1 MREARFCA
9 SGMQAI
15 ASARRARVERAWSP
29 LMSTVHSD
37 TARAGASS
45 SNDSRPHFRGG
56 SWVLEETRPSE
67 VFTPEKLSD
76 EHRLMAQTT
85 KEFVDSEVLPVLD
98 RLEQKDWQLAR
109 SLLKRSGEI
118 GLLGVAV
125 PEEYGGLDLD
135 KASALAVGEQIGTSS
150 SFATTFGGQANLTI
164 LPLVMFGTPAQKAK
178 YLPRLVSGEIVGAY
192 ALSESGSG
200 SDALAAKT
208 RAVKQP
214 DGSWLL
220 NGEKMWISNGGF
232 ADLFI
237 VFAKVDG
244 EQFTAFIVERAFGG
258 VSSGNEEH
266 KMGLHGS
273 STTPILLQD
282 APVPAENVLGEIGK
296 GHKVALNTLNYGRFS
311 LGTMCV
317 GAAGVAIREAASY
330 AASRRQFG
338 VPIASFGAIKHKLGE
353 MIARTYAIESLVY
366 RTAGLIDAT
375 LAASAHDGV
384 TVAQALE
391 EYAVEASIAKVA
403 GTEALDFVLDE
414 NIQIHGGN
422 GFVRDYP
429 AERHYRDSRVNRIF
443 EGTNE
448 INRLLIPGMLV
459 RRAVKG
465 EIPLIPAARKLQE
478 EVLSPSAGMT
488 GGSDDQAL
496 ADEARAVAAFK
507 KVALMVI
514 GTAMQTYGEKLTD
527 QQEVLG
533 YAANI
538 LIDAYASD
546 SAVLRAQGAAADPR
560 RGTLHVAAASLFVH
574 DAGLRV
580 EASARSALAAMA
592 EGDML
597 RTLLAALRRV
607 LKVTPVNTVALRRI
621 LADAA
626 VAEGKYILGC

>member
-1 MREARFCA
+1 
-9 SGMQAI
+9 
-15 ASARRARVERAWSP
+15 
-29 LMSTVHSD
+29 MSTA
-37 TARAGASS
+37 TPKNARDEVST
-45 SNDSRPHFRGG
+45 SNDSRPHLRGG
-56 SWVLEETRPSE
+56 SWLLEETQASDI
-67 VFTPEKLSD
+67 FTPEQLSD

-85 KEFVDSEVLPVLD
+85 TEFVDSEVLPVLD

-109 SLLKRSGEI
+109 ALLKRCGEL

-125 PEEYGGLDLD
+125 PEAYGGLDLD
-135 KASALAVGEQIGTSS
+135 KASSLAVIERIGPSA

-164 LPLVMFGTPAQKAK
+164 LPLVLFGTAAQKEK
-178 YLPRLVSGEIVGAY
+178 YLSRLVSGEIVGAY

-232 ADLFI
+232 ADVFV

-258 VSSGNEEH
+258 VTSGSEEH

-282 APVPAENVLGEIGK
+282 VRVPAENVLGEIGK

-311 LGTMCV
+311 LGAMCIG
-317 GAAGVAIREAASY
+317 GARVAIADAASY

-338 VPIASFGAIKHKLGE
+338 QPIGSFGAIKHKLGE
-353 MIARTYAIESLVY
+353 MIARTYAVESLVY

-375 LAASAHDGV
+375 LSSSSHDGG
-384 TVAQALE
+384 AIARAFE

-403 GTEALDFVLDE
+403 GSEALDFVLDE
-414 NIQIHGGN
+414 NVQVHGGN
-422 GFVRDYP
+422 GFVKDYS
-429 AERHYRDSRVNRIF
+429 AERYFRDARVNRIF

-448 INRLLIPGMLV
+448 INRLLIPGMLA

-465 EIPLIPAARKLQE
+465 EIPLIAAARRLQD
-478 EVLSPSAGMT
+478 EVLSPSIGST
-488 GGSDDQAL
+488 SGSDDGVL
-496 ADEARAVAAFK
+496 GDEMRTIAAFK

-514 GTAMQTYGEKLTD
+514 GTAMQNYGEKLTD
-527 QQEVLG
+527 EQEVLS
-533 YAANI
+533 YAADI
-538 LIDAYASD
+538 LIDTYAGE
-546 SAVLRAQGAAADPR
+546 SAVLRARSATTGDPR
-560 RGTLHVAAASLFVH
+560 RSDLHVAAARVFVH
-574 DAGLRV
+574 DAGLRI
-580 EASARSALAAMA
+580 EAAARSALSAMT
-592 EGDML
+592 EGDTL
-597 RTLLAALRRV
+597 RTLLAALRRL
-607 LKVTPVNTVALRRI
+607 LKVTPVNTVAFRRT

-626 VAEGKYILGC
+626 VAEGKYVLG